1 MLKEQKE
8 EEGDHLTDRAS
19 ITLTLFSSQPPL
31 LHHQELEYLNLA
43 INNITCIENLH
54 RCESLR
60 KLELTLNFIPAKDL
74 PPSMTNLQECPH
86 LRELYME
93 GNPCTRWPGYRLYI
107 IHMVSQLAS
116 LDGRKITEE
125 ERKEAELQYP
135 LLCQQL
141 ATMND
146 DDGRREEDN
155 HAGWSPATRLRD
167 HTNLDDSI
175 LSPSNQT
182 DPCLSTTTSALK
194 QQQQQPTVY
203 SRLPLLPE
211 EGGPPLRQIN
221 QGRWNFS
228 FKESSSPANNK
239 KKNAAAITLEIA
251 LPKYLDTSYIDI
263 DIQPRW
269 VRLLIKGRLLQL
281 YLPDEVSPDLCSAR
295 RKISTG
301 ALTLTL
307 PTVVVDVEKYRKKQG
322 VLLDEG
328 SGGDGVVVVGGG
340 RKNAIKGSIRKGLWC
355 WNVEM
360 CTITSTN
367 DNNIDDDS
375 IPLIE

>member
-8 EEGDHLTDRAS
+8 EERDISPTGPS
-19 ITLTLFSSQPPL
+19 ITLTLFSSQPPSL
-31 LHHQELEYLNLA
+31 IISQELEYLNLA

-60 KLELTLNFIPAKDL
+60 KLELTLNFIPAKAL
-74 PPSMTNLQECPH
+74 PPSMTNLRECPD
-86 LRELYME
+86 LKELYME

-146 DDGRREEDN
+146 DDERREEDN
-155 HAGWSPATRLRD
+155 HASWSPATRLRD
-167 HTNLDDSI
+167 HTNLDDAI
-175 LSPSNQT
+175 VSPSNQT
-182 DPCLSTTTSALK
+182 APCLSITTSALK
-194 QQQQQPTVY
+194 QQEPTVY
-203 SRLPLLPE
+203 ARLPLPE

-228 FKESSSPANNK
+228 FKESSFPANNNNN
-239 KKNAAAITLEIA
+239 KNATAITLEIA
-251 LPKYLDTSYIDI
+251 LPKYLDTSFIGI

-301 ALTLTL
+301 ALILTL
-307 PTVVVDVEKYRKKQG
+307 PTVVVEKCRKKQG
-322 VLLDEG
+322 VLLDEQ
-328 SGGDGVVVVGGG
+328 SGDDGVVVVGGG
-340 RKNAIKGSIRKGLWC
+340 RKNASKGSIRKGLWC

-360 CTITSTN
+360 CAITSTN
-367 DNNIDDDS
+367 DNDSDDDT